1 MSNKVLIKAA
11 AIVSVISG
19 SIILFST
26 IYPIASYENISRQ
39 KYQNL
44 ISPLA
49 EEKAGPT
56 LYSAD
61 YTKASNWFVGD
72 SNQKV
77 IGLGTD
83 SRVTHYTLSV
93 PRLDIEDA
101 LVAIGGEDLS
111 ENLIHFSGT
120 NMPGKNGNAVVFG
133 HSILPQFYD
142 PEDYL
147 SIFSTLSKIEKGDEI
162 FVEYDGISYKYE
174 VESMF
179 EVLPTD
185 LRILEQNMS
194 DSYLS
199 LITCVPPGHPLKPR
213 RLIVRAKIV
222 PPGL

>member
-26 IYPIASYENISRQ
+26 IYPIASYENISRH
-39 KYQNL
+39 KYQGL

-111 ENLIHFSGT
+111 KNLIHFSGT